1 MPGPSPTPEANQ
13 LRRSIEGVASVDG
26 VLSVVVLD
34 KDGLVIE
41 SIFRDEDA
49 SADLISGL
57 ACVMLEANAKTGE
70 SLGSGALQ
78 YLMSD
83 FDKGRLFMMRMK
95 SGAAF
100 LIVHAEK
107 KVNVGLAKYA
117 MEKAKSSLES
127 LL

>member
-1 MPGPSPTPEANQ
+1 MSGASPTPEPNQ
-13 LRRSIEGVASVDG
+13 LKRSIEGVASVDG

-41 SIFRDEDA
+41 SLFKGENA

-70 SLGSGALQ
+70 SLGSGTLQ

-83 FDKGRLFMMRMK
+83 FDKGRLFIMGMK

-100 LIVHAEK
+100 LIVHTEK
-107 KVNVGLAKYA
+107 RVNVGLAKYA